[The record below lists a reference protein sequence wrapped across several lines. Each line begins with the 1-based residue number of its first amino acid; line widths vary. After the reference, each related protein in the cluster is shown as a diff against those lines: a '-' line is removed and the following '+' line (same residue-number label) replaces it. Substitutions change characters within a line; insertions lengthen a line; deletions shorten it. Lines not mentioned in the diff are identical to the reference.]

1 MSGIFEIDKQFDFCY
16 GHRVYNQEL
25 DPELSVDGLCKC
37 RHLHG
42 HNGRMHIGLKA
53 ENLERGMVTDFK
65 NLECIK
71 VLVDDVLDH
80 KFIAGFED
88 PLFDELFNNSKENIQ
103 WDEYDLGHVHPAHID
118 VVCDTAYSN
127 VFESTNSVLAAEA
140 YERALRDKLEGL
152 VVVKF
157 VPTSENLCKMF
168 ADIAGKRL
176 AKIFGDRVSV
186 SFVDFWETPK
196 SHCRYTLGAIK
207 SAKLIG

>member
-1 MSGIFEIDKQFDFCY
+1 MTGIFEIDKQFDFCY

-25 DPELSVDGLCKC
+25 DPELSVNGLCKC

-42 HNGRMHIGLKA
+42 HNGRLLVGLKA
-53 ENLERGMVTDFK
+53 ENLDRGMVTDFK

-118 VVCDTAYSN
+118 VVCEAVGGAGRTAQ
-127 VFESTNSVLAAEA
+127 ESE
-140 YERALRDKLEGL
+140 EMKRAMRDKLEGL
-152 VVVKF
+152 VVVNF

-186 SFVDFWETPK
+186 SYVDFWETPK
-196 SHCRYTLGAIK
+196 SHCRFTVK

>member
-1 MSGIFEIDKQFDFCY
+1 MTKSTDIIEGIYEIDKQFDFSY
-16 GHRVYNQEL
+16 GHRVFSQEL
-25 DPELSVDGLCKC
+25 DPELSMNSLTKC
-37 RHLHG
+37 RWIHG
-42 HNGRMHIGLKA
+42 HNGRLLVGLKA

-118 VVCDTAYSN
+118 VVCEAQ
-127 VFESTNSVLAAEA
+127 ESE
-140 YERALRDKLEGL
+140 EMKRAMRDKLEGL

-196 SHCRYTLGAIK
+196 SHCRFTVK

>member
-25 DPELSVDGLCKC
+25 DPELSVNGLCKC

-42 HNGRMHIGLKA
+42 HNGRLLVGLKA

-118 VVCDTAYSN
+118 
-127 VFESTNSVLAAEA
+127 
-140 YERALRDKLEGL
+140 KLEGL

-186 SFVDFWETPK
+186 SYVDFWETPK
-196 SHCRYTLGAIK
+196 SHCRFTVK